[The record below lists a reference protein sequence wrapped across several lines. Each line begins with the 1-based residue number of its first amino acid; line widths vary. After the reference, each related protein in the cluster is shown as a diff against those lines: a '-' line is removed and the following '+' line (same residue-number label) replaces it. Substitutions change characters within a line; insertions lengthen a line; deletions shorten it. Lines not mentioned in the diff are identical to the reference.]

1 MYLVVWSTEIPN
13 VNVQDEVRDEYEAH
27 ETYLS
32 ARKQYD
38 ELLEKDDLY
47 SASITAPL
55 TSTDYSFGMEEH
67 LSYLADIAREYR
79 GEEWDRAE
87 EQAEAMDI
95 EPDENGNRVPVADD
109 LAWDTVCNLLEEA
122 GEQVSSLKEEI
133 NE

>member
-13 VNVQDEVRDEYEAH
+13 EDEVRDEYEAY
-27 ETYLS
+27 ETYQS
-32 ARKQYD
+32 ARKRYD

-133 NE
+133 NGTN